1 MNTKITEEKVFKA
14 TKPRRDLA
22 VIPSKGYFVVLS
34 VTIVLLLSFLVAFF
48 AVFASVDGDNGGSSG
63 GAVNGGVGDFND
75 GDDDNNGNANANGGN
90 SNNNP
95 QSQPNSSSIGA
106 GVSVDGNSLGKTVAK
121 RSSYLSKSSASVKKI
136 GEQRRSDNIIL
147 VDLDTYESIAEK
159 SADTRIYP
167 ASMTKVMSL
176 LVACENAKS
185 LKAKLTVTKDICK
198 YAVDMDGS
206 GFLSEKNNLGDEL
219 SVQDLLYL
227 TSYKSDTIAVIML
240 AKHVAGNEEAF
251 VKLMNKKAQE
261 LGLKNTHFDN
271 VTGLHSDNNYTTCRE
286 MAAIMAYALDNP
298 LCNELLTS
306 IKAYKLNLASN
317 DYTLWSPS
325 WYQSRFSENP
335 KLSTVTVKGGKTG
348 YIDESGFCLVSYAV
362 GRNSGKKYV
371 QVSVGEPKGS
381 GFTEALSVEDIK
393 YVYNTYA
400 N

>member
-14 TKPRRDLA
+14 TKPKRDVA
-22 VIPSKGYFVVLS
+22 VMPSKGYFVILT
-34 VTIVLLLSFLVAFF
+34 VTIVLLLSFLIAFF
-48 AVFASVDGDNGGSSG
+48 AVFASTNDGGRGNSG
-63 GAVNGGVGDFND
+63 GAVNNGVDDFNAD
-75 GDDDNNGNANANGGN
+75 GDGDANVGNANDN
-90 SNNNP
+90 S
-95 QSQPNSSSIGA
+95 QSKPNSSFIGA
-106 GVSVDGNSLGKTVAK
+106 GTSVGGNSLGKTVAK
-121 RSSYLSKSSASVKKI
+121 RSSYISRSSSNVKKI

-147 VDLDTYESIAEK
+147 VDLDSYESIAEK

-185 LKAKLTVTKDICK
+185 LKTKLTVTKDICK

-206 GFLSEKNNLGDEL
+206 GFLSEKNNLDDEL

-240 AKHVAGNEEAF
+240 AKHVAGSEEAF

-261 LGLKNTHFDN
+261 LGLTNTHFDN

-362 GRNSGKKYV
+362 GRNSGKKYI

>member
-1 MNTKITEEKVFKA
+1 MNTKITEEKIFKSA
-14 TKPRRDLA
+14 PPRRDAA
-22 VIPSKGYFVVLS
+22 VMPSKGYFVILT
-34 VTIVLLLSFLVAFF
+34 VTIVLILSFLIAFF
-48 AVFASVDGDNGGSSG
+48 AVFASIDDGETGNNGGVS
-63 GAVNGGVGDFND
+63 NNGVGDFNAN
-75 GDDDNNGNANANGGN
+75 DDDVGDNGGN
-90 SNNNP
+90 APSTP
-95 QSQPNSSSIGA
+95 GSSSIGA
-106 GVSVDGNSLGKTVAK
+106 GVSVGGNSLGKTVAK
-121 RSSYLSKSSASVKKI
+121 RASYISQSSSNVKRI

-159 SADTRIYP
+159 SADTIIYP

-185 LKAKLTVTKDICK
+185 LKAKLKVTKDVCK

-206 GFLSEKNNLGDEL
+206 GFLSEKNNLDDEL
-219 SVQDLLYL
+219 TVQDLLYL

-240 AKHVAGNEEAF
+240 ARYVAGSEEAF
-251 VKLMNKKAQE
+251 VKLMNKKVQE
-261 LGLKNTHFDN
+261 LGLQNTHFDN

-306 IKAYKLNLASN
+306 IKPYKLTLESN

-325 WYQSRFSENP
+325 WYQSRFSEMP

-348 YIDESGFCLVSYAV
+348 YIDESGFCLVSYAE
-362 GRNSGKKYV
+362 GRSSGKKYI

-393 YVYNTYA
+393 YIYNTYA
-400 N
+400 K